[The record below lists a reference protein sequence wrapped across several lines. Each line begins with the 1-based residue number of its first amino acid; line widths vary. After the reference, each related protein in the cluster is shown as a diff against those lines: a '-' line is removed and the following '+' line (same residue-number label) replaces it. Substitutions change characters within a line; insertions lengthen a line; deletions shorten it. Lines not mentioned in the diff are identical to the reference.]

1 MRMTRPVSDLRDDLP
16 GVSKAVHET
25 AAPLFLTKDGRDN
38 MVLLS
43 ASAFEDLRFEY
54 EVYLKLREAELEEK
68 QTDVR
73 YSLEEVREAVQRVIR
88 CLRREASVGR
98 RVLFFI

>member
-1 MRMTRPVSDLRDDLP
+1 MRMTRPVSDLLDDLP

-25 AAPLFLTKDGRDN
+25 AAPLFLTKDGRDD

-54 EVYLKLREAELEEK
+54 EVYLKLREAKLEEK
-68 QTDVR
+68 QTDEG
-73 YSLEEVREAVQRVIR
+73 YSPEEIREAMQRIIN
-88 CLRREASVGR
+88 RRDYGA
-98 RVLFFI
+98 LL